1 MAKIGFTHY
10 DKEETQETTE
20 NKNRQKK
27 EAEVPAQVAFKKFIT
42 SKYEPFGPT
51 KQTVYRTSKELQYEC
66 REMCEPSLPDVAKVM
81 EELGYKSDLFCGQY
95 TWILYETIEL
105 RY

>member
-10 DKEETQETTE
+10 GDEKEDNFTPPHGKIE
-20 NKNRQKK
+20 N
-27 EAEVPAQVAFKKFIT
+27 PAQVAFKKFIT

-95 TWILYETIEL
+95 TWILYEQLEL